1 MAALTKARVFFYGMT
16 PEAELW
22 ADDIQSFGL
31 EGISFSAHYH
41 GETLHLNVPLIGQHS
56 VQTSLRAIAAGLAL
70 GLTWEEIISGLQNS
84 RNQLRLVAVHTEQGA
99 LILMIHIILT
109 RIHPGLWDFFRDPG
123 RHIAVLAHVRAGQYE
138 KHGMRWSASRT
149 PRCGRLITLGA
160 NGKMTPT
167 LLCAPAASQK
177 IVNYET
183 RQVVERCGHL
193 QKGMWSC

>member
-1 MAALTKARVFFYGMT
+1 
-16 PEAELW
+16 
-22 ADDIQSFGL
+22 
-31 EGISFSAHYH
+31 
-41 GETLHLNVPLIGQHS
+41 
-56 VQTSLRAIAAGLAL
+56 
-70 GLTWEEIISGLQNS
+70 
-84 RNQLRLVAVHTEQGA
+84 
-99 LILMIHIILT
+99 MIHIILT

-138 KHGMRWSASRT
+138 KHGMRWSASAP
-149 PRCGRLITLGA
+149 PRCERLITLGD